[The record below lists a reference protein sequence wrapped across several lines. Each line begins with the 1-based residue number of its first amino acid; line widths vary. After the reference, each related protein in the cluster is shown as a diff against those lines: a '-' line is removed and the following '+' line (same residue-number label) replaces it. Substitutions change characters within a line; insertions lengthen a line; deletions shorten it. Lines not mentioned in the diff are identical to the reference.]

1 MGQSERE
8 GKGKVTKKD
17 LQKLKYLDS
26 DLRVLRRHLRQLE
39 ASLGI
44 SAMPSDGQPHG
55 NKIGRPTEEQA
66 LQLAHI
72 VDQIRSREAMI
83 AKVKREV
90 WSFVLKLDD
99 PLLRQIIILRFIDG
113 KSWFKVAEE
122 VGGDVSADG
131 CRMIFNRAKIDD

>member
-1 MGQSERE
+1 M
-8 GKGKVTKKD
+8 TKKD

-55 NKIGRPTEEQA
+55 NKIGRPTEERA

-72 VDQIRSREAMI
+72 VDQIRNREAMI

-90 WSFVLKLDD
+90 WAFVLTLDD

-113 KSWFKVAEE
+113 KSWYKVAEE

-131 CRMIFNRAKIDD
+131 CRMIFNRAKIDN

>member
-72 VDQIRSREAMI
+72 VDQIRNREAMI

-90 WSFVLKLDD
+90 WAFVLTLDD
-99 PLLRQIIILRFIDG
+99 PLLRQISHAL
-113 KSWFKVAEE
+113 
-122 VGGDVSADG
+122 
-131 CRMIFNRAKIDD
+131 